1 MQLRFSLAAATLAAT
16 AIAAA
21 PQASAQALGQQL
33 PPDPAEQ
40 AAVEGRLAD
49 IAPREP
55 GEAAVPVAPAG
66 AGEGPVFVLQGVT
79 LTGATAVPAG
89 ELAPLWAEL
98 IGAPVSIATLEALAA
113 QIGAAYRARGFVLSQ
128 AVLPAQTIEDGV
140 VAIQV
145 IEGFIDRVALI
156 GGAPTQQTFA
166 AERFAPVSASR
177 PLRLAT
183 LERAV
188 LLARDTFGGTVETAL
203 EPSPTTFA
211 AADLTVAIA
220 PDPWTGFAAIDN
232 RGSRL
237 YGAWTGTVGAS
248 AYNLLG
254 INERLDVLGAAA
266 VDGSLGY
273 LQGVFDVPLPGLD
286 ATALDGARLEIRGDL
301 SDSDPDL
308 TESGSPDDLILAL
321 DEWNLG
327 AGVFVPFIRT
337 RPQNLFGRLSL
348 NWRDSES
355 GTRFATDRFTEED
368 RLLVAEARV
377 TWDRADRFGGVT
389 LLDARLRQGIDAGG
403 TRIGADG
410 PAAGSTE
417 FTALAVTLA
426 RLQRIEGTP
435 LSVYAEGIGQMA
447 STVLPSSERFALGGG
462 TIGRGFAPGNTSG
475 DSGLGGR
482 LELRGAVAPERL
494 AGRIEAA
501 ELYAFADYGQAIDR
515 SFARD
520 GNRYESLGSVGIGA
534 RIDLRGW
541 LTITPEVVRQTEGR
555 ADDTTRKSHQ
565 TRAFIGAVARF

>member
-1 MQLRFSLAAATLAAT
+1 MKRSLLLATAVLIAATPRAE
-16 AIAAA
+16 
-21 PQASAQALGQQL
+21 AQSLRQQL
-33 PPDPAEQ
+33 PPDPA
-40 AAVEGRLAD
+40 AAAAEDTRLNETVPPD
-49 IAPREP
+49 PAPP
-55 GEAAVPVAPAG
+55 AVPVAPAG
-66 AGEGPVFVLQGVT
+66 PGEGPVFVLRGVT
-79 LTGATAVPAG
+79 LIGATAVAPG
-89 ELAPLWAEL
+89 ELEPLWADL
-98 IGAPVSIATLEALAA
+98 LGAEVSIATLETLAA

-128 AVLPAQTIEDGV
+128 AVLPAQTVDDGV
-140 VAIQV
+140 VQIQV

-156 GGAPTQQTFA
+156 GGAPNQQALAQTL
-166 AERFAPVSASR
+166 FAPVSGSR

-188 LLARDTFGGTVETAL
+188 LLSRDTFGGTVETAL
-203 EPSPTTFA
+203 EPSPDTFA
-211 AADLTVAIA
+211 AADLTVGIE

-237 YGAWTGTVGAS
+237 YGAWTATAGGS

-254 INERLDVLGAAA
+254 LNERIDLLGAAA

-286 ATALDGARLEIRGDL
+286 TTALDGARLELTADI
-301 SDSDPDL
+301 SDADPDL
-308 TESGSPDDLILAL
+308 SEAGSPDDLIVTL
-321 DEWNLG
+321 DEWNVG
-327 AGVFVPFIRT
+327 ATLFVPFIRT
-337 RPQNLFGRLSL
+337 RPQNLFGRIGL

-355 GTRFATDRFTEED
+355 GTDFATDRFTETD
-368 RLLVAEARV
+368 RLLVLEARM

-389 LLDARLRQGIDAGG
+389 LLDARLRQGLSTGG

-426 RLQRIEGTP
+426 RLQRIGDTP
-435 LSVYAEGIGQMA
+435 LSLYAEGIGQMA

-482 LELRGAVAPERL
+482 LELRGQVAPERI
-494 AGRIEAA
+494 AGAIEAV
-501 ELYAFADYGQAIDR
+501 ELYAFGDYGQAVDR

-534 RIDLRGW
+534 RIDLRDW
-541 LTITPEVVRQTEGR
+541 LTITPEVVRQTEGQ
-555 ADDTTRKSHQ
+555 ADDTTRTSHQ